1 MLFYKKY
8 DDPAKAAALRQMVQ
22 YSLTDGQKIST
33 QMGYIPLP
41 ANVVSEVSKAAE
53 NIK

>member
-1 MLFYKKY
+1 MAFYKKY
-8 DDPAKAAALRQMVQ
+8 EDPAKAAAVRQLVQ
-22 YSLTDGQKIST
+22 YSLSDGQKIST

-41 ANVVSEVSKAAE
+41 ANVVAEVGKAAQ